1 MAKDIVT
8 KDNTTYIS
16 TDWLTIMHPH
26 SKVDR
31 FFIKSTQYA
40 KKKEISK
47 YKDLDTENKYLKIV
61 VKDDKAD
68 FVNILGL
75 SVNVLN
81 GDIALGLNVKS
92 DYIVIGNIKNM
103 IQSAFSVKELPEYF
117 DINYFLS
124 LVKVDLSNT
133 VDNIFNIVRD
143 MYLNILQETD
153 SKSIVYRIVR
163 EKSLLTSTDTFVM
176 GVYNKLSEGCNPVIS
191 FMDLCVSLSCKL
203 QAQATFFYGSFIEN
217 TSYDDI
223 FDTYTYLFDGGYVD
237 ISTLLKT
244 SKNNVDLLTL
254 YYISIGIPMIYLSSL
269 LSYGFLI
276 RQRKIEYSSKPS
288 IHKEVEY
295 KRFLSNISNSLQSNN
310 YVKDNTRSIIYN
322 VIDIFICKG
331 KFNLLS
337 YAVENDNI
345 SMVSYLL
352 GLLNLK
358 DVLDDNNIT
367 VEWFSAVVLE
377 YIRDIYP
384 LIYNGSL
391 YKKNMLY
398 EQRNFIRVS
407 LSKIYHVGKL
417 VDDISVPL
425 LSLFK
430 KV

>member
-8 KDNTTYIS
+8 KDNITYIS

-47 YKDLDTENKYLKIV
+47 YKELDTENKYLKIV

-143 MYLNILQETD
+143 MYLNTLQETD

-337 YAVENDNI
+337 YAVENDNM

>member
-16 TDWLTIMHPH
+16 TVWLTIMHPH

-61 VKDDKAD
+61 VKDDKAE

-143 MYLNILQETD
+143 MYLNTLQETD
-153 SKSIVYRIVR
+153 SKSIVCRIVR

-176 GVYNKLSEGCNPVIS
+176 CVYNKLSEGCNPVIS

-352 GLLNLK
+352 DLLNLK

>member
-16 TDWLTIMHPH
+16 TVWLTIMHPN

-47 YKDLDTENKYLKIV
+47 YKELDTENKYLKIV
-61 VKDDKAD
+61 VKDDKAE

-143 MYLNILQETD
+143 MYLNTLQETD

-310 YVKDNTRSIIYN
+310 YVKDNTRSIIYS

-337 YAVENDNI
+337 YAVENDNM

-358 DVLDDNNIT
+358 DVLDDSNIT

-417 VDDISVPL
+417 VDDISVLL

>member
-16 TDWLTIMHPH
+16 TVWLTIMHPH

-47 YKDLDTENKYLKIV
+47 YKELDTENKYLKIV
-61 VKDDKAD
+61 VKDDKAE

-143 MYLNILQETD
+143 MYLNTLQETD

-223 FDTYTYLFDGGYVD
+223 FHTYTYLFDGGYVD

-337 YAVENDNI
+337 YAVENDNM

-358 DVLDDNNIT
+358 DVLDDSNIT

>member
-16 TDWLTIMHPH
+16 TVWLTIMHPH

-47 YKDLDTENKYLKIV
+47 YKELDTENKYLKIV
-61 VKDDKAD
+61 VKDDKAE

-92 DYIVIGNIKNM
+92 DYIVIGNIKNI

-143 MYLNILQETD
+143 MYLNTLQETD

-254 YYISIGIPMIYLSSL
+254 YYISIGIPMIYLYSL

-322 VIDIFICKG
+322 VIDIFMCKG

-337 YAVENDNI
+337 YAVENDNM

-367 VEWFSAVVLE
+367 IEWFSAVVLE

>member
-8 KDNTTYIS
+8 KGNTTYIS

-26 SKVDR
+26 SNVDK

-47 YKDLDTENKYLKIV
+47 HKELDTEKKYLKIV
-61 VKDDKAD
+61 VKDDKAE

-92 DYIVIGNIKNM
+92 DYIVIGNIKSM
-103 IQSAFSVKELPEYF
+103 IQSAFSAKELPEYF

-143 MYLNILQETD
+143 MYMNTLQETD

-358 DVLDDNNIT
+358 DALDDNNIT

>member
-16 TDWLTIMHPH
+16 TVWLTIMHPY

-47 YKDLDTENKYLKIV
+47 YKELDTENKYLKIV
-61 VKDDKAD
+61 VKDDKAE

-124 LVKVDLSNT
+124 LVKVDLPNT

-143 MYLNILQETD
+143 MYLNTLQETD
-153 SKSIVYRIVR
+153 SKSIVYQIVR

-337 YAVENDNI
+337 YAVENDNM

-358 DVLDDNNIT
+358 DVLDDSNIT

>member
-1 MAKDIVT
+1 
-8 KDNTTYIS
+8 
-16 TDWLTIMHPH
+16 
-26 SKVDR
+26 
-31 FFIKSTQYA
+31 
-40 KKKEISK
+40 
-47 YKDLDTENKYLKIV
+47 
-61 VKDDKAD
+61 
-68 FVNILGL
+68 
-75 SVNVLN
+75 
-81 GDIALGLNVKS
+81 
-92 DYIVIGNIKNM
+92 
-103 IQSAFSVKELPEYF
+103 
-117 DINYFLS
+117 
-124 LVKVDLSNT
+124 
-133 VDNIFNIVRD
+133 
-143 MYLNILQETD
+143 
-153 SKSIVYRIVR
+153 
-163 EKSLLTSTDTFVM
+163 M

-337 YAVENDNI
+337 YAVENDNM

-358 DVLDDNNIT
+358 DFLDDSNIT

>member
-1 MAKDIVT
+1 MVKDIVT

-16 TDWLTIMHPH
+16 TVWLTIMHPH

-61 VKDDKAD
+61 VKDDKAE

-103 IQSAFSVKELPEYF
+103 IQSAFSVKELSEYF

-143 MYLNILQETD
+143 MYLNTLQETD

-337 YAVENDNI
+337 YAVENDNM

-358 DVLDDNNIT
+358 DVLDDSNIT

>member
-26 SKVDR
+26 SNVDK

-47 YKDLDTENKYLKIV
+47 HKELDTEKKYLKIV
-61 VKDDKAD
+61 VKDDKAE

-103 IQSAFSVKELPEYF
+103 IQSAFSAKELPEYF

-143 MYLNILQETD
+143 MYMNTLQETD

-337 YAVENDNI
+337 YAVENDNM

-352 GLLNLK
+352 NLLKLK
-358 DVLDDNNIT
+358 DVLDDNSIT

>member
-16 TDWLTIMHPH
+16 TEWLNIMHPH
-26 SKVDR
+26 SNVDK

-47 YKDLDTENKYLKIV
+47 HKELDTEKKYLKIV
-61 VKDDKAD
+61 VKDDKAE

-103 IQSAFSVKELPEYF
+103 IQSAFSVKELPDYF

-143 MYLNILQETD
+143 MYLNTLQETD

-254 YYISIGIPMIYLSSL
+254 YYISIGIPVIYLSSL

-337 YAVENDNI
+337 YAVENDNM

-352 GLLNLK
+352 CLLNLK

>member
-16 TDWLTIMHPH
+16 TVWLTIMHPH
-26 SKVDR
+26 SQVDK

-47 YKDLDTENKYLKIV
+47 YKELDIENKYLKIV
-61 VKDDKAD
+61 VKDDKAE

-143 MYLNILQETD
+143 MYLNTLQETD

-217 TSYDDI
+217 TSYADI

-367 VEWFSAVVLE
+367 IEWFSAVVLE

>member
-16 TDWLTIMHPH
+16 TVWLTIMHPH

-47 YKDLDTENKYLKIV
+47 YKELDTENKYLKIV
-61 VKDDKAD
+61 VKDDKAE

-143 MYLNILQETD
+143 MYLSTLQETD

-176 GVYNKLSEGCNPVIS
+176 GVYNQLSEGCNPVIS

-310 YVKDNTRSIIYN
+310 YVKDSTRSTIYN

-337 YAVENDNI
+337 YAVENDNM

-367 VEWFSAVVLE
+367 IEWFSAVVLE
-377 YIRDIYP
+377 YIRDIYQ

>member
-1 MAKDIVT
+1 MVKDIVT

-16 TDWLTIMHPH
+16 TVWLTIMHPH

-61 VKDDKAD
+61 VKDDKAE

-143 MYLNILQETD
+143 MYLNTLQETD

-337 YAVENDNI
+337 YAVENDNM

-358 DVLDDNNIT
+358 DVLDDSNIT

>member
-8 KDNTTYIS
+8 KDNITYIS
-16 TDWLTIMHPH
+16 IDWLTIMHPH

-47 YKDLDTENKYLKIV
+47 YKELDTENKYLKIV

-143 MYLNILQETD
+143 MYLNTLQEID

-223 FDTYTYLFDGGYVD
+223 FGTYTYLFDGGYVD

-337 YAVENDNI
+337 YAVENDNM

-367 VEWFSAVVLE
+367 IEWFSAVVLE

>member
-47 YKDLDTENKYLKIV
+47 YKELDTENKYLKIV
-61 VKDDKAD
+61 VKDNKAE

-143 MYLNILQETD
+143 MYINTLQETD

-163 EKSLLTSTDTFVM
+163 EKYLLTSTDTFVM

-391 YKKNMLY
+391 HKKNMLY

>member
-1 MAKDIVT
+1 MVKDIVT

-16 TDWLTIMHPH
+16 TVWLTIMHPH

-47 YKDLDTENKYLKIV
+47 YKELDTENKYLKIV
-61 VKDDKAD
+61 VKDDKAE

-124 LVKVDLSNT
+124 LVKVDLPNT

-143 MYLNILQETD
+143 MYLNTLQETD
-153 SKSIVYRIVR
+153 SKSIVYQIVR

-310 YVKDNTRSIIYN
+310 YVKDNTRSIIYD

>member
-16 TDWLTIMHPH
+16 TVWLTIMHPH

-47 YKDLDTENKYLKIV
+47 YKELDTENKYLKIV
-61 VKDDKAD
+61 VKDDKAE

-143 MYLNILQETD
+143 MYLNTLQETD

-337 YAVENDNI
+337 YAVENDNM

-352 GLLNLK
+352 CLLNLK

>member
-1 MAKDIVT
+1 MSNGIFT
-8 KDNTTYIS
+8 QDNTTYIS
-16 TDWLTIMHPH
+16 TGWLSIMHPQLRAD
-26 SKVDR
+26 K

-40 KKKEISK
+40 KKSEISK
-47 YKDLDTENKYLKIV
+47 HKELDTKEKYLKIV
-61 VKDDKAD
+61 VKDDKAE

-75 SVNVLN
+75 TVNVLN

-92 DYIVIGNIKNM
+92 DYIAIGNIRNM
-103 IQSAFSVKELPEYF
+103 IQSAFGVKALPEYF
-117 DINYFLS
+117 DVNYFLS
-124 LVKVDLSNT
+124 LVKLDLPNT
-133 VDNIFNIVRD
+133 IDNIYSIVMD
-143 MYLNILQETD
+143 MYLNTLQDTD

-163 EKSLLTSTDTFVM
+163 EKSLLSSTDTFVM
-176 GVYNKLSEGCNPVIS
+176 GIYNKLADGCNPVIS
-191 FMDLCVSLSCKL
+191 FIDLCISLSCKL
-203 QAQATFFYGSFIEN
+203 QAQATFFYSSFIEN
-217 TSYDDI
+217 TSCDDI
-223 FDTYTYLFDGGYVD
+223 FDTYTYLFDGGYID
-237 ISTLLKT
+237 MSTLLKT
-244 SKNNVDLLTL
+244 SKSNVDLLTL

-276 RQRKIEYSSKPS
+276 RQRKIEYSAKPS

-295 KRFLSNISNSLQSNN
+295 KRFLLNVSNSLQSNN
-310 YVKDNTRSIIYN
+310 YIKDNTRSIIYN
-322 VIDIFICKG
+322 IIDIFVCKG
-331 KFNLLS
+331 KFNILS
-337 YAVENDNI
+337 YAVENDNM

-352 GLLNLK
+352 NLLKLK
-358 DVLDDNNIT
+358 DVLDDNSIT

>member
-143 MYLNILQETD
+143 MYLNTLQETD

-276 RQRKIEYSSKPS
+276 QQRKIEYSSKPS

-337 YAVENDNI
+337 YAVENDNM

>member
-16 TDWLTIMHPH
+16 TVWLTIMHPH

-47 YKDLDTENKYLKIV
+47 YKELDTENKYLKIV
-61 VKDDKAD
+61 VKDDKAE

-143 MYLNILQETD
+143 MYLNTLQETD

-223 FDTYTYLFDGGYVD
+223 FGTYTYLFDGGYVD

-337 YAVENDNI
+337 YAVENDNM

-358 DVLDDNNIT
+358 DVLDDSNIT

>member
-8 KDNTTYIS
+8 KDNITYIS

-47 YKDLDTENKYLKIV
+47 YKELDTENKYLKIV

-92 DYIVIGNIKNM
+92 NYIVIGNIKNM

-143 MYLNILQETD
+143 MYLNTLQEID

-223 FDTYTYLFDGGYVD
+223 FGTYTYLFDGGYVD

-337 YAVENDNI
+337 YAVENDNM

-358 DVLDDNNIT
+358 DVLDDSNIT

>member
-16 TDWLTIMHPH
+16 IVWLTIMHPH

-40 KKKEISK
+40 KKKEVSK
-47 YKDLDTENKYLKIV
+47 YKELDTENKYLKIV

-81 GDIALGLNVKS
+81 GDIVLGLNVKS

-143 MYLNILQETD
+143 MYLNTLQETD
-153 SKSIVYRIVR
+153 SKSIVYQIVR

>member
-26 SKVDR
+26 SNVDK

-40 KKKEISK
+40 KKKETSK
-47 YKDLDTENKYLKIV
+47 HKELDTEKKYLKIV
-61 VKDDKAD
+61 VKDDKAE

-103 IQSAFSVKELPEYF
+103 IQSAFSAKELPEYF

-143 MYLNILQETD
+143 MYLSTLQETD

>member
-16 TDWLTIMHPH
+16 TVWLTIMHPH

-47 YKDLDTENKYLKIV
+47 YKELDTENKYLKIV
-61 VKDDKAD
+61 VKDDKAE

-124 LVKVDLSNT
+124 LVKVDLPNT

-143 MYLNILQETD
+143 MYLNTLQETD
-153 SKSIVYRIVR
+153 SKSIVYQIVR

-337 YAVENDNI
+337 YAVENDNM

-358 DVLDDNNIT
+358 DVLDDSNIT

>member
-16 TDWLTIMHPH
+16 TVWLTIMHPH

-47 YKDLDTENKYLKIV
+47 YKELDTENKYLKIV
-61 VKDDKAD
+61 VKDDKAE

-143 MYLNILQETD
+143 MYLNTLQETD

-217 TSYDDI
+217 TSYADI

-254 YYISIGIPMIYLSSL
+254 YYISIGIPMIYLYSL

-337 YAVENDNI
+337 YAVENDNM

>member
-8 KDNTTYIS
+8 KDNITYIS

-47 YKDLDTENKYLKIV
+47 YKELDTENKYLKIV
-61 VKDDKAD
+61 VKDDKAE

-75 SVNVLN
+75 SVNVLD

-143 MYLNILQETD
+143 MYLNTLQETD

-407 LSKIYHVGKL
+407 LSKIYYVGKL

>member
-1 MAKDIVT
+1 MVKDIVT

-16 TDWLTIMHPH
+16 TVWLTIMHPH

-47 YKDLDTENKYLKIV
+47 YKELDTENKYLKIV

-143 MYLNILQETD
+143 MYLNTLQETD

-322 VIDIFICKG
+322 LIDIFICKG

-337 YAVENDNI
+337 YAVENDNM

-367 VEWFSAVVLE
+367 IEWFSAVVLE
-377 YIRDIYP
+377 YIRDIHP

>member
-16 TDWLTIMHPH
+16 TVWLTIMHPH

-47 YKDLDTENKYLKIV
+47 YKELDTENKYLKIV
-61 VKDDKAD
+61 VKDDKAE

-143 MYLNILQETD
+143 MYLSTLQETD

-203 QAQATFFYGSFIEN
+203 QAQAIFFYGSFIEN

-337 YAVENDNI
+337 YAVENDNM

>member
-1 MAKDIVT
+1 MARDIVI

-16 TDWLTIMHPH
+16 TVWLTIMHPH

-47 YKDLDTENKYLKIV
+47 YKELDTENKYLKIV
-61 VKDDKAD
+61 VKDDKAE

-143 MYLNILQETD
+143 MYLNTLQETD
-153 SKSIVYRIVR
+153 SKSIVYQIVR

-337 YAVENDNI
+337 YAVENDNM

-358 DVLDDNNIT
+358 DVLDDSNIT

>member
-16 TDWLTIMHPH
+16 TEWLTIMHPH
-26 SKVDR
+26 SNVDK

-47 YKDLDTENKYLKIV
+47 YKELDTENKYLKIV

-103 IQSAFSVKELPEYF
+103 IQSAFGVKELPEYF

-143 MYLNILQETD
+143 MYLNTLQETD

-237 ISTLLKT
+237 ILTLLKT

-295 KRFLSNISNSLQSNN
+295 KRFLSNSQ
-310 YVKDNTRSIIYN
+310 IIMLK
-322 VIDIFICKG
+322 IIQ
-331 KFNLLS
+331 
-337 YAVENDNI
+337 
-345 SMVSYLL
+345 
-352 GLLNLK
+352 GLLF
-358 DVLDDNNIT
+358 T
-367 VEWFSAVVLE
+367 
-377 YIRDIYP
+377 
-384 LIYNGSL
+384 
-391 YKKNMLY
+391 M
-398 EQRNFIRVS
+398 
-407 LSKIYHVGKL
+407 
-417 VDDISVPL
+417 
-425 LSLFK
+425 
-430 KV
+430 

>member
-16 TDWLTIMHPH
+16 TVWLTIMHPH

-47 YKDLDTENKYLKIV
+47 YKELDTENKYLKIV
-61 VKDDKAD
+61 VKDDKAE

-124 LVKVDLSNT
+124 LVKVDLPNT

-143 MYLNILQETD
+143 MYLNTLQETD
-153 SKSIVYRIVR
+153 SKSIVYQIVR

-310 YVKDNTRSIIYN
+310 YVKDNTRSIIYS

-337 YAVENDNI
+337 YAVENDNM

-358 DVLDDNNIT
+358 DVLDDSNIT

>member
-26 SKVDR
+26 SNVDK

-47 YKDLDTENKYLKIV
+47 YKELDTENKYLKIV
-61 VKDDKAD
+61 VKDDKAE

-143 MYLNILQETD
+143 MYLNTLQETD

-310 YVKDNTRSIIYN
+310 YVKDNRSIIYN

>member
-16 TDWLTIMHPH
+16 TVWLTIMHPH

-47 YKDLDTENKYLKIV
+47 YKELDTENKYLKIV
-61 VKDDKAD
+61 VKDDKAE

-143 MYLNILQETD
+143 MYWNTLQETD

-223 FDTYTYLFDGGYVD
+223 FHTYTYLFDGGYVD

-337 YAVENDNI
+337 YAVENDNM

-358 DVLDDNNIT
+358 DVLDDSNIT

>member
-143 MYLNILQETD
+143 MYLNTLQETD
-153 SKSIVYRIVR
+153 SKSIVCRIVR

-337 YAVENDNI
+337 YAVENDNM

-352 GLLNLK
+352 NLLKLK
-358 DVLDDNNIT
+358 DVLDDNSIT

-425 LSLFK
+425 LSLFN

>member
-16 TDWLTIMHPH
+16 TVWLTIMHPH

-47 YKDLDTENKYLKIV
+47 YKELDTENKYLKIV
-61 VKDDKAD
+61 VKDDKAE

-92 DYIVIGNIKNM
+92 NYIVIGNIKNM

-143 MYLNILQETD
+143 MYLNTLQETD

-254 YYISIGIPMIYLSSL
+254 YYISMGIPMIYLSSL

-337 YAVENDNI
+337 YAVENDNM

-358 DVLDDNNIT
+358 DVLDDSNIT

>member
-8 KDNTTYIS
+8 KDNITYIS

-47 YKDLDTENKYLKIV
+47 YKELDTENKYLKIV
-61 VKDDKAD
+61 VKDDKSD

-143 MYLNILQETD
+143 MYLNTLQEID

-223 FDTYTYLFDGGYVD
+223 FGTYTYLFDGGYVD

-337 YAVENDNI
+337 YAVENDNM

-358 DVLDDNNIT
+358 DVLDDSNIT

-384 LIYNGSL
+384 LVYNGSL

>member
-1 MAKDIVT
+1 MVKDIVT

-16 TDWLTIMHPH
+16 TVWLTIMHPH

-31 FFIKSTQYA
+31 FFIKSTQYT

-61 VKDDKAD
+61 VKDDKAE

-143 MYLNILQETD
+143 MYLNTLQETD

-217 TSYDDI
+217 TSCDDI

-337 YAVENDNI
+337 YAVENDNM

-358 DVLDDNNIT
+358 DVLDDSNIT

>member
-16 TDWLTIMHPH
+16 TVWLTIMHPH

-47 YKDLDTENKYLKIV
+47 YKELDTENKYLKIV

-143 MYLNILQETD
+143 MYLNTLQETD

-276 RQRKIEYSSKPS
+276 RQRKIEYSSRPS

-337 YAVENDNI
+337 YAVENDNM

-358 DVLDDNNIT
+358 DVLDDSNIT